1 MRFKVRQA
9 LCTTGEIILLSE
21 QLDVTGQEQDIII
34 FSTVR
39 AGGAGNIGFLA
50 DARRL
55 NVAITRAKFGC
66 YLVGR
71 RRTLQS
77 DPSWDAL
84 LRRADEAGAIV
95 SVSSPDVSL
104 LPLLRQRLHAPSKT
118 AEGLQALLAKKKS

>member
-1 MRFKVRQA
+1 MCQHFPPLQSPSF
-9 LCTTGEIILLSE
+9 LLNE
-21 QLDVTGQEQDIII
+21 ELGVTGQEQDIII

-39 AGGAGNIGFLA
+39 AGGAGNIGFLS

-84 LRRADEAGAIV
+84 LRRADEVGAIV
-95 SVSSPDVSL
+95 PVSSPDIPL
-104 LPLLRQRLHAPSKT
+104 RPLLQQRLHAPSKT
-118 AEGLQALLAKKKS
+118 AKGLRALLAKKKT

>member
-1 MRFKVRQA
+1 M
-9 LCTTGEIILLSE
+9 
-21 QLDVTGQEQDIII
+21 TGQEQDIVI

-39 AGGAGNIGFLA
+39 AGGAGNIGFLS

-77 DPSWDAL
+77 DPSWEAL
-84 LRRADEAGAIV
+84 LRKADEAGAIV
-95 SVSSPDVSL
+95 PVSSPDVAL
-104 LPLLRQRLHAPSKT
+104 RPLLEKRSRAPSRT
-118 AEGLQALLAKKKS
+118 AAGLRALLAKKKG